1 MAKLNPQGLA
11 RGHKGLMS
19 ALVPPPGH
27 VFVSIDLASGE
38 PTVTSHY
45 SQDKNYM
52 AANFGMV
59 GKEPYYDGKTL
70 MIDDIY
76 LMVMS
81 RSPIGS
87 DRLKEAWEAKYDG
100 LTFVEQW
107 AKDKEY
113 IQKKVLKKER
123 QLHKILALGLSY
135 SMGPK
140 KLVKQARDSG
150 FTLSPKVAKTFY
162 DCYWE
167 LFSGVYRFGKVLEKE
182 FEETGY
188 LVNDFGYRLKP
199 AESYKCLNYFIQSSV
214 SGIISV
220 LYSKFFSICNNL
232 QNVNPIY
239 FVTIIHDEIIISVPE
254 DRLNEAKTLMEQ
266 AVASLNEDLGW
277 SVKIRT
283 GWAPGRNLFEA
294 K

>member
-1 MAKLNPQGLA
+1 
-11 RGHKGLMS
+11 MS
-19 ALVPPPGH
+19 TLLPPPGY

-38 PTVTSHY
+38 PSVTSHY

-59 GKEPYYDGKTL
+59 SKDPYYEGKTL

-87 DRLKEAWEAKYDG
+87 DRLKEAWEAKYEG

-107 AKDKEY
+107 AKDKEV
-113 IQKKVLKKER
+113 IQKKVLKKDR

-140 KLVKQARDSG
+140 KLVKQARDNG
-150 FTLSPKVAKTFY
+150 FTLSPKAARAFY

-182 FEETGY
+182 YETTGY

-199 AESYKCLNYFIQSSV
+199 AEGYKCLNYFIQSSV
-214 SGIISV
+214 SGIIAV
-220 LYSKFFSICNNL
+220 LYSKFFSICNFAD
-232 QNVNPIY
+232 
-239 FVTIIHDEIIISVPE
+239 FVTIIHDEIIIAVPIE
-254 DRLNEAKTLMEQ
+254 REPEAKTLMGR

-277 SVKIRT
+277 TINIRT
-283 GWAPGRNLFEA
+283 GWAVGKNLYEA